1 MIFAGIK
8 GDGRNSRKILAHLI
22 SFLPLSTQCRRRLS
36 LRRCS
41 HGATASLSRSGR
53 SAAAAALAP
62 RAHMARPAGVAHPVV
77 LGGVR
82 ASLQSM
88 AHLAVFRRGRS
99 CRGGSAGFGALT
111 GGHGAGL
118 LLRWPVL
125 RHSHG
130 AFPSPPPLCACVAGL
145 FFLFP
150 LPLRELLSPARPA
163 HGRPSCRIFFVARR
177 GGSRPHDFLCA
188 RHRGSF

>member
-8 GDGRNSRKILAHLI
+8 GDGRNSREILAHLI

-62 RAHMARPAGVAHPVV
+62 RARMARPAGVAHPVV

-111 GGHGAGL
+111 GGHGAGCSCGG
-118 LLRWPVL
+118 RC
-125 RHSHG
+125 
-130 AFPSPPPLCACVAGL
+130 CATLMVR
-145 FFLFP
+145 FQ
-150 LPLRELLSPARPA
+150 
-163 HGRPSCRIFFVARR
+163 ARR
-177 GGSRPHDFLCA
+177 LCA
-188 RHRGSF
+188 RVWPAFFFVSFAAAGVA